1 MPHARSAHQPRT
13 ASNTVNIAA
22 KKRSMLKRREKGI
35 TASASA
41 PNINAR
47 APRAHLPSLCKLGAN
62 SLSMNLFDIA
72 PQVSTVATSQ
82 ARQRFRVPTVFGL
95 ASEATLHGSDRF
107 GLASEA
113 TLQGSDRFGLASEA
127 ALQGSDRFG
136 LASEAT
142 LQGFRPFRPRK
153 RGSAPRF
160 RSFRPRK
167 RGNAPGVRPLPPRKA
182 RQRSRVPTV
191 SASQAR
197 QR

>member
-1 MPHARSAHQPRT
+1 MPHALSAHQPRT
-13 ASNTVNIAA
+13 ASNVVNIAA

-41 PNINAR
+41 PNINAK
-47 APRAHLPSLCKLGAN
+47 APRARLPSLCKLGAN
-62 SLSMNLFDIA
+62 SLFMNLFDIA

-82 ARQRFRVPTVFGL
+82 ARQRFRGSDRFGL
-95 ASEATLHGSDRF
+95 ASEAALQGSDRFGLASEAALQGSDRF

-142 LQGFRPFRPRK
+142 LQGSDRFGLASEATLQ
-153 RGSAPRF
+153 GSDRF
-160 RSFRPRK
+160 GLASE
-167 RGNAPGVRPLPPRKA
+167 AALP
-182 RQRSRVPTV
+182 
-191 SASQAR
+191 SA
-197 QR
+197 